1 MEFDKLPTLSYER
14 KMHRASLKLFL
25 YFEYNPDIKKI
36 IKETF
41 YAKYSKTHRAWYILE
56 ASEIVK
62 TLQTKLKGVAI
73 VSEVI
78 TKRGVLKKS
87 SVTKGKIKNISAEN
101 RLVLKQ
107 FREYLQGKRYSE
119 STVMTYLMLV
129 AGLVEYHNKM
139 DLTRLDLP
147 KVQEYVEKVFAPYK
161 YSINTHR
168 QFISAMKQFHEFYGT
183 QIDTTQLFMPKK
195 TRYLPTVL
203 SKEEVLDILTV
214 TANLKHRTILALLY
228 SCGLR
233 ISEVLNLHIRDI
245 DIDRRQLVVRGGKGR
260 KDRYVILAETMVP
273 LLSNYKMTYQ
283 PNGYLIYGRNFSQYS
298 PESIRAFLRKSCKKA
313 KIKKR
318 VTPHT
323 LRHSYATHLLESGID
338 LRYIQELLG
347 HAKPETTMIYTHVA
361 KKDLLS
367 IKSPLDIALKELA
380 TKMRGGG
387 FLSNQ

>member
-1 MEFDKLPTLSYER
+1 MEKNSLPTVTYER

-36 IKETF
+36 IKEEF
-41 YAKYSKTHRAWYILE
+41 YAKYSKTHQAWYVTE
-56 ASEIVK
+56 ASEVLE
-62 TLQTKLKGVAI
+62 TLKTKLKGIAI

-78 TKRGVLKKS
+78 ATRGILKKPS
-87 SVTKGKIKNISAEN
+87 EKKGKKRRISTEKRLILKN
-101 RLVLKQ
+101 
-107 FREYLQGKRYSE
+107 FRQYLRGKRYSE

-129 AGLVEYHNKM
+129 AGLVEYH
-139 DLTRLDLP
+139 DTLDLKSLDTK
-147 KVQEYVEKVFAPYK
+147 KVQEYVEKIFVPHRYA
-161 YSINTHR
+161 INTHR
-168 QFISAMKQFHEFYGT
+168 QFISAMKQFDAFYGT
-183 QIDTTQLFMPKK
+183 QMDTAELFMPKK
-195 TRYLPTVL
+195 NRYLPTVL
-203 SKEEVLDILTV
+203 SKEEVLDILRV

-233 ISEVLNLHIRDI
+233 IGELLNLNVRDI

-273 LLSNYKMTYQ
+273 LLSNYKLTFQ
-283 PNGYLIYGRNFSQYS
+283 PKGYLIYGRDFTQYS
-298 PESIRAFLRKSCKKA
+298 PGSIRAFLSKSCKKA
-313 KIKKR
+313 NIKKR

-361 KKDLLS
+361 KKDLLA

-380 TKMRGGG
+380 IKMRGGG